1 MSSLP
6 RIHRG
11 VAEIPVVHVRG
22 GTSTGVVLSTS
33 HLPTEP
39 RLRDEVLRLLMG
51 ARPGALATRQI
62 SGLGRGHPTSNKV
75 FLVEKTD
82 GDGADIE
89 STLAQ
94 LAADKAEIDWRV
106 SCGNL
111 TAALPLFALDQG
123 LVEPQDPVTHLRI
136 FNTNTGGRMHASVR
150 TPGGKLPIPAD
161 TEIPGVAGAF
171 PGVELSWLE
180 PGGQITGALLPTGRP
195 VDVFDE
201 PGLEGLEIS
210 CVDVAVPMV
219 IVNAADLGKTAD
231 EAPEALESD
240 AEFMARLRT
249 IRRAAG
255 LAMGLRDRE
264 GRPMTG
270 DQIEASETVPKICI
284 IAPGQRAGEG
294 SVDPSSHLR
303 VRYFTPQTAHRSL
316 AVSGGSCLAAAAL
329 IPGSLAHRIS
339 LSAPSLTSRETEHQ
353 IRMAH
358 PAGVLTATVRAQLR
372 FGIAEIHQ
380 VGYTRSAQILV
391 RGYVP
396 LYGASNE
403 LIESVEALSTSR
415 A

>member
-1 MSSLP
+1 ML
-6 RIHRG
+6 
-11 VAEIPVVHVRG
+11 HVRG
-22 GTSTGVVLSTS
+22 GTSTGVVLSTG

-39 RLRDEVLRLLMG
+39 RLRDELLRLLMG

-75 FLVEKTD
+75 FLVEKAD

-94 LAADKAEIDWRV
+94 LAADKTDIDWRV

-123 LVEPQDPVTHLRI
+123 LVEPEDPITRIRI

-150 TPGGKLPIPAD
+150 TPGGRLPIPAD

-195 VDVFDE
+195 IDVLDGPE
-201 PGLEGLEIS
+201 LEGLEVS

-219 IVNAADLGKTAD
+219 IVNAVDLGKTAD
-231 EAPEALESD
+231 EGPLQLESD
-240 AEFMARLRT
+240 VDFMARLGK

-255 LAMGLRDRE
+255 LAMGLRDRD
-264 GRPMTG
+264 GRPLTG
-270 DQIEASETVPKICI
+270 DEIEASETVPKICI
-284 IAPGQRAGEG
+284 IAPGPPSPPDCAGE
-294 SVDPSSHLR
+294 DEEPSSHLK
-303 VRYFTPQTAHRSL
+303 VRYFTPQSAHPSL

-339 LSAPSLTSRETEHQ
+339 RGAPSLSARESEHLV
-353 IRMAH
+353 RMAH
-358 PAGVLTATVRAQLR
+358 PAGVLTARVRAQLR

-380 VGYTRSAQILV
+380 VGYTRSAQILI

-396 LYGASNE
+396 LYGASE
-403 LIESVEALSTSR
+403 DLVQSIHTISTSR